1 MIEVT
6 ATVKINAFR
15 TETHK
20 ATVGPIL
27 VAAVPPVFTSSI
39 AKDSAENDKYNIA
52 NNVEKVPSGATVEYS
67 YRVLAGSAAIVGT
80 LENNATSFT
89 VKHLD
94 YPVDIVVEV
103 TVTITESGKDPV
115 VLKCVLEPVH
125 VEAEAPD
132 PVFTSSFAQGEG
144 TDENV
149 YTITNAL
156 ENLPEGA
163 TVTYS
168 YAVIA
173 GSEAISG
180 YTDETDN
187 GITAGSDE
195 NAHKA
200 TFTAVP
206 QSGDVVIYIKVT
218 AAITSAAGGEAQT
231 FTEYLEISIPASTVV
246 GP

>member
-1 MIEVT
+1 MSTTNIVIEVT
-6 ATVKINAFR
+6 A
-15 TETHK
+15 
-20 ATVGPIL
+20 
-27 VAAVPPVFTSSI
+27 
-39 AKDSAENDKYNIA
+39 
-52 NNVEKVPSGATVEYS
+52 
-67 YRVLAGSAAIVGT
+67 
-80 LENNATSFT
+80 
-89 VKHLD
+89 
-94 YPVDIVVEV
+94 
-103 TVTITESGKDPV
+103 TITESGKEPV
-115 VLKCVLEPVH
+115 VLKRVLEPVP
-125 VEAEAPD
+125 VEEVPPVTPD
-132 PVFTSSFAQGEG
+132 PVFTSSFEQGEG

-149 YTITNAL
+149 YTITNTL